1 MRKPLNFELM
11 IAEGAE
17 GWREVRR
24 SIDAAEKLVAA
35 ASNDPASLIALA
47 QAVFLFVRYKQNEL
61 QSYLR
66 VPVGSRVQK
75 LNGLRF
81 CALLTESGTERLEL
95 ARA

>member
-66 VPVGSRVQK
+66 VSVGPVVQ
-75 LNGLRF
+75 NIEFR
-81 CALLTESGTERLEL
+81 ALLTQGGAERLEIT
-95 ARA
+95 RA